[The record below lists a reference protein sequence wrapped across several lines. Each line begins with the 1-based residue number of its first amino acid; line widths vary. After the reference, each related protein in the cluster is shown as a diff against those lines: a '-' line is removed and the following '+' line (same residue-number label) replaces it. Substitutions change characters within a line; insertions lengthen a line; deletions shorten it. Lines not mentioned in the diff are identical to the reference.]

1 MKRLYKNPEIQ
12 IIQFTLLDVLSPS
25 QETKIPTDPDTGVDF
40 DDDEITTGLSLDFWH
55 LILNVPLSYNFIPT
69 QRAVKKSV
77 LFLTQKHISLIKCRT
92 PQTFKS
98 VCGA

>member
-40 DDDEITTGLSLDFWH
+40 DDDEITTGLSLDF
-55 LILNVPLSYNFIPT
+55 
-69 QRAVKKSV
+69 
-77 LFLTQKHISLIKCRT
+77 
-92 PQTFKS
+92 
-98 VCGA
+98 